1 MRLALARHKLL
12 GLDSLHIARRVNRDA
27 ECLLAGKDRL
37 RLDWRE
43 AGRGLQERASKIMNA
58 PNPLTS
64 EKHDSESK
72 GYEPSME
79 EILASIRRI
88 IADDQAF
95 SQRPIPP
102 EETSGQTEPSS
113 EPAPSP
119 ETRASVRAKPFAE
132 LRPASGEPKPFT
144 ESNPSELGR
153 AAKPA
158 VEAKPVAQP
167 SGVTRV
173 MTAAS
178 PSEAGKQS
186 ATKETVAAS
195 APAEADGQA
204 APGFPVEAQFQVF
217 KTAVRPLAAAARLA
231 ETPKTGA
238 AGGEAGAFLQG
249 QLPEPLPEGSAPLVS
264 AKTDATVA
272 SAFETLVASRFVQES
287 EGFSEI
293 IREMARPML
302 KAWLDDNLP
311 ILVERLVRAEIERV
325 ARGGR

>member
-1 MRLALARHKLL
+1 
-12 GLDSLHIARRVNRDA
+12 
-27 ECLLAGKDRL
+27 
-37 RLDWRE
+37 
-43 AGRGLQERASKIMNA
+43 MNA
-58 PNPLTS
+58 PNALTS
-64 EKHDSESK
+64 EKHDAESK

-95 SQRPIPP
+95 SERPIPP
-102 EETSGQTEPSS
+102 QQANGQAEPLS

-119 ETRASVRAKPFAE
+119 EPRAFARARPFADAKPTPSESKTFA
-132 LRPASGEPKPFT
+132 
-144 ESNPSELGR
+144 ESNPAPEPTYSSARPAAE
-153 AAKPA
+153 AKPA
-158 VEAKPVAQP
+158 AQLSAAARVTAVRPEAEKQP
-167 SGVTRV
+167 
-173 MTAAS
+173 AA
-178 PSEAGKQS
+178 
-186 ATKETVAAS
+186 KETVAA
-195 APAEADGQA
+195 ATPVAEAEAQA
-204 APGFPVEAQFQVF
+204 TAGFPVEAQFQVF

-231 ETPKTGA
+231 ETSKAGA
-238 AGGEAGAFLQG
+238 VGAESGAFLQG
-249 QLPEPLPEGSAPLVS
+249 ELPEPLPECRAPLVS
-264 AKTDATVA
+264 PKTDATVA